1 MTSLG
6 PPRTA
11 RPNATPDPIVAELRQ
26 RRLALGISY
35 RTLGQATGYSTSSIH
50 SWETAVRS
58 PAPDTLRRW
67 ADALGYDLALLA
79 RFDDTACGAADVQ
92 VVDAVAVQQ
101 ACMGRSVRLTDAERD
116 LVYSRLTLNGASA
129 ADIATAVGVSARQV
143 ERWRATGGTPSAP
156 RQAQTRTTTGGT
168 S

>member
-6 PPRTA
+6 PPRTV

-35 RTLGQATGYSTSSIH
+35 RTLGLSTGYGATTINN
-50 SWETAVRS
+50 WERGVRNPTAD
-58 PAPDTLRRW
+58 ALRRL
-67 ADALGYDLALLA
+67 ADALGFDLTLTG
-79 RFDDTACGAADVQ
+79 RFDVDVQ
-92 VVDAVAVQQ
+92 PVDAVAVQR
-101 ACMGRSVRLTDAERD
+101 ACMGLSVRLTDAERD